1 MKEIGDI
8 LNMTAWTVA
17 FHKYRIMQVLG
28 AKGSADLVRHA
39 LRNHMI
45 AA

>member
-17 FHKYRIMQVLG
+17 FHKYRIMQVL
-28 AKGSADLVRHA
+28 A
-39 LRNHMI
+39 LR
-45 AA
+45 AAPTWYGMRFGTT